1 MRFEARAGAGLRG
14 AAFAL
19 TTKKEWKV
27 ESQRVQE
34 RRQLALQVVRGTC
47 EPRRPVAGVACHH
60 ACERGASAPAHKDQR
75 PRRDALRVASKPRRK
90 VAALDRVGSPAGSCA
105 ARSSST
111 GAQKVEG
118 WAAWRAHPAHPSSRP
133 QTAPQTRNGNGVRT
147 SITLTIHV
155 SLCSLG
161 RPLSWLEARAQAPAG
176 CRPQPHDTSRLI
188 AARRGQRHTTLHPA
202 HSLRQRRC
210 SLPHGARRRNWR
222 NS

>member
-1 MRFEARAGAGLRG
+1 MWFEARAGAGLRG

-75 PRRDALRVASKPRRK
+75 PRRDALRVTSKPRRK

-111 GAQKVEG
+111 GAPKVESG
-118 WAAWRAHPAHPSSRP
+118 RLGAPIPPHPSSGLRGP
-133 QTAPQTRNGNGVRT
+133 VQG
-147 SITLTIHV
+147 S
-155 SLCSLG
+155 S
-161 RPLSWLEARAQAPAG
+161 APAG
-176 CRPQPHDTSRLI
+176 GHG
-188 AARRGQRHTTLHPA
+188 RGSVA
-202 HSLRQRRC
+202 V
-210 SLPHGARRRNWR
+210 GARTRLWPPAGRVASLHR
-222 NS
+222 VAHVRCFTS